1 MANMKN
7 FNFSTSLAISA
18 SLFLAACGPEA
29 NSRYGDKHWDPMDTW
44 EKASV
49 VAQPELTVEY
59 RDTDPVDTDD
69 VEVWEAY
76 VSIDYTSMSEIATSS
91 PVFSY
96 FQGTSSDK
104 GVDPLLQ
111 NGATFNSTEFFYDTE
126 LGVDYRLKLDIPG
139 EYNFKLELQVVQP
152 NGTTRDYDFIYN
164 GIIVPGPVTSFDYY
178 TNNVNA
184 TLGKY
189 CIGCHGGGNP
199 EANTEFPLNSDNVET
214 RRNNFMARIDAP
226 TADKEP
232 LTYPFAADHTGSGD
246 ANSMTSGEKAYFQ
259 EFITLLLA
267 EKTNNS
273 ADITTDLEIQIIPKP
288 SIMAVD
294 PWAP

>member
-1 MANMKN
+1 MKN
-7 FNFSTSLAISA
+7 LIFTTSLAISA
-18 SLFLAACGPEA
+18 SLLLAACGPEA

-49 VAQPELTVEY
+49 VAQPDLTVEY
-59 RDTDPVDTDD
+59 RDTDADENDD

-76 VSIDYTSMSEIATSS
+76 VSIDFTDMAEIATSS
-91 PVFSY
+91 PVLSY

-104 GVDPLLQ
+104 GVDSLLQ
-111 NGATFNSTEFFYDTE
+111 NGATFNSTEFYYDTE

-164 GIIVPGPVTSFDYY
+164 NIIVPGPVTSFNYY

-199 EANTEFPLNSDNVET
+199 EASTEFALSSNNVTT
-214 RRNNFMARIDAP
+214 RRNNLLNKIDSP

-232 LTYPFAADHTGSGD
+232 LTYPFTDGHTGSGD
-246 ANSMTSGEKAYFQ
+246 ANSMTAGEKAYFQ

-267 EKTNNS
+267 EKTDNS
-273 ADITTDLEIQIIPKP
+273 AIITNDLEIKVIPKP
-288 SIMAVD
+288 SIMAND
-294 PWAP
+294 PWQP